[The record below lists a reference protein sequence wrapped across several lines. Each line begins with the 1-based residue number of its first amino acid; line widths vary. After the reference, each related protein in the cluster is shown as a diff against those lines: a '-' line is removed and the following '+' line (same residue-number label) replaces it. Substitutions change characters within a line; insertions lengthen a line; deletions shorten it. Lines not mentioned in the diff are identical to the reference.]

1 MLKNIILKYSLS
13 LFLVLFISIRQYP
26 QSTHKDSAASSD
38 TLKIYTQYSLFS
50 EYYKNKDYV
59 SAIPF
64 GWNIINMNPKKFSDF
79 IYFKMEDAFW
89 HLHDSTQIAPKL
101 KKSIADTMDYF
112 YNLAIKY
119 DPSSKGYFEARK
131 AYVDESWLKLPVD
144 TVIKEYEQAI
154 KDDSTISSY
163 YYDQLGQLYKNNA
176 SDKNDY
182 KNKALGVYTYL
193 SEREPNNPQ
202 WNTELE
208 GLAENIKQL
217 AELRKKAWDMD
228 KNNLAKA
235 WDYAVTAIKAG
246 LLPQAENVLEFLTN
260 KVPGN
265 VNYWVQLASVYQ
277 KANNLDKAEEA
288 YKQLIKLKPDN
299 KDYYL
304 NLGIVYKDKGNLAK
318 AREEYLKAS
327 DVAKGWGLAIYY
339 VGNLYELAASKCD
352 FNFDTKK
359 VYLLAV
365 ETYKKALSIDP
376 SLVQAKERITAL
388 ASSVPTKEDYFFRGF
403 KAGQSL
409 PISGSCY
416 GWINRNVTVP

>member
-1 MLKNIILKYSLS
+1 MKNKKLLYGFTLLLVILMAAG
-13 LFLVLFISIRQYP
+13 QYP
-26 QSTHKDSAASSD
+26 QTTKRDTTAAVD

-50 EYYKNKDYV
+50 EYYKNKDYL

-64 GWNIINMNPKKFSDF
+64 GWNILSLNPKKFADF

-89 HLHDSTQIAPKL
+89 HLHDSTAIAPKI
-101 KKSIADTMDYF
+101 KKSIADTIDYF
-112 YNLAIKY
+112 YNMAIKY
-119 DPSSKGYFEARK
+119 DPASKGYFEARK
-131 AYVDESWLKLPVD
+131 AYVDDSWLKDPPD
-144 TVIKEYEQAI
+144 SVIKEYEQAI

-176 SDKNDY
+176 NDKNDY
-182 KNKALGVYTYL
+182 KNKALDLYSYL
-193 SEREPNNPQ
+193 SEKQPDNPQ

-235 WDYAVTAIKAG
+235 WDYAVTSIKAG
-246 LLPQAENVLEFLTN
+246 LLPQAANVLEFLTQ
-260 KVPGN
+260 KVPDN

-277 KANNLDKAEEA
+277 KSGNLNKAESA
-288 YKQLIKLKPDN
+288 YKKLIQLKPDN
-299 KDYYL
+299 KDFYL
-304 NLGIVYKDKGNLAK
+304 NLGIIYKDEGNLAK

-339 VGNLYELAASKCD
+339 VGNLYELAASKCSFD
-352 FNFDTKK
+352 FDTKK

-376 SLVQAKERITAL
+376 SLSQAKERITAL
-388 ASSVPTKEDYFFRGF
+388 ASSIPTKEDYFFRGF

-409 PISGSCY
+409 PITGSCY
-416 GWINRNVTVP
+416 GWINRTVTVP